1 VAGVGRPAHD
11 EIVRHLWRSRWRT
24 VLRRG
29 ARQGTRRRL
38 RCRQAHARQAREA
51 LAICDALDAFHRK
64 TGRAITP
71 LQAVSGYIEAVQK
84 LGEQH
89 TLDAAVTGYL
99 TNVATVRRVRLS
111 DAIQEFRA
119 SYETKSTA
127 ANGKRPQ
134 ISPVYAYMTGNY
146 LNRLDSTF
154 NGYDLGAL
162 IKENLDLGVSGTTR
176 ARRGPASAVHRCR
189 LYRHKVM
196 PAMRIETIRKSFAP
210 VLPMIIN
217 PKMTAA
223 TVAKKTITGQNVVVF
238 SALCS
243 TSEPSDTSSLQT
255 CHPDFSAS
263 VW

>member
-1 VAGVGRPAHD
+1 MAGVGRPAHD

-176 ARRGPASAVHRCR
+176 ARRGPALAVHRCR
-189 LYRHKVM
+189 LYR
-196 PAMRIETIRKSFAP
+196 PRWA
-210 VLPMIIN
+210 
-217 PKMTAA
+217 
-223 TVAKKTITGQNVVVF
+223 
-238 SALCS
+238 C
-243 TSEPSDTSSLQT
+243 
-255 CHPDFSAS
+255 
-263 VW
+263 